1 MTQKT
6 KKQMDYAL
14 STQTIE
20 YLLPS
25 KRALRLCEQVSRGE
39 ISTDEAVASLLKQ
52 YGLKQISAHG

>member
-20 YLLPS
+20 NLFPS
-25 KRALRLCEQVSRGE
+25 KRALRLCEQVSRGK
-39 ISTDEAVASLLKQ
+39 ISTDEAVVSLLKQ